1 MMRKIRSALAGA
13 AVALAV
19 AACASQPRAP
29 VGAVADRHV
38 VVYPPYETV
47 RMVRCPVCGGTGT
60 LQRSYVAFP
69 RPAVPYAAPVPVYQ
83 PVP

>member
-1 MMRKIRSALAGA
+1 MSKILMAAALA
-13 AVALAV
+13 AVATLG
-19 AACASQPRAP
+19 ACAGGSRAP

-69 RPAVPYAAPVPVYQ
+69 RPAVPYAMPAPAVPMR
-83 PVP
+83 